1 MDISGLSDS
10 GLMGLAQAMND
21 SKLQEKIGASV
32 MKMAHDQ
39 AKQEGQDALQLIA
52 SATPSGSLGHHLD
65 VWA

>member
-10 GLMGLAQAMND
+10 GLMALAQAMND

-32 MKMAHDQ
+32 MKMANDQ
-39 AKQEGQDALQLIA
+39 AKREGQDALQLIA
-52 SATPSGSLGHHLD
+52 SAMPSGSLGHNLD